1 MNAGKGKYIFA
12 IVLGLSLLCSQLVF
26 AVQPSI
32 SILGD
37 VVGSGKTEMKTAF
50 DRWIPISGKTF
61 PVIDGA
67 NLRSGDGIMSL
78 IFRDSARMDVGKN
91 SDVIVTGARGNY
103 AIDVKIG
110 QIAFAVPKGISFS
123 VKTPTSTIQT
133 QASTDL
139 IRKVSFSS
147 QDDVKG
153 VVTYDGKGTRITAIN
168 GTLVVKSG
176 LGVKLQTLS
185 AGDAIYIARKDT
197 GNIIKVQ
204 PVEDDNKGGGAA
216 GAPGEGGAA
225 GGGNAPGAG
234 GGPDKWEN
242 AGVVAGGT
250 GWVVGWYGIT
260 RLVSAWH

>member
-12 IVLGLSLLCSQLVF
+12 IVFVVSLLCSQLVF

-37 VVGSGKTEMKTAF
+37 VVGSGKAEMKTAF

-67 NLRSGDGIMSL
+67 NLRSGDGMMSL

-91 SDVIVTGARGNY
+91 SDIIVTGSRGNY
-103 AIDVKIG
+103 VIDVKVG
-110 QIAFAVPKGISFS
+110 QIAFSVPKGIPFS

-133 QASTDL
+133 KASSDM
-139 IRKVSFSS
+139 IQKVSFSS

-153 VVTYDGKGTRITAIN
+153 IVTYDGKGTKITAIN
-168 GTLVVKSG
+168 GTLLVRSG
-176 LGVKLQTLS
+176 LGVKLQTVS
-185 AGDAIYIARKDT
+185 AGNAIYVEGKDSGSVFNAQT
-197 GNIIKVQ
+197 FS
-204 PVEDDNKGGGAA
+204 DDKNKGGAA
-216 GAPGEGGAA
+216 GAPGEGA
-225 GGGNAPGAG
+225 GGGAPTG
-234 GGPDKWEN
+234 GGPDKWEKI
-242 AGVVAGGT
+242 GVVAGGT
-250 GWVVGWYGIT
+250 AWVAGWYGIT